1 MTEFD
6 IQKELFDHFV
16 TLNDV
21 SGIQYIKID
30 NTKEGYKKYT
40 NVHFPNV
47 PFTAPS
53 NKRWFDLSVQVA
65 EPEDAFIME
74 DSPYRQAGI
83 LRIDI
88 YTPTD
93 CGEEECLTK
102 YRWIA
107 KLFNDANLE
116 DVDIMKVYISTK
128 GNDADC
134 YRLQIAV
141 NWEAIINKE

>member
-6 IQKELFDHFV
+6 IQKELFDYFL
-16 TLNDV
+16 TLNTV
-21 SGIQYIKID
+21 SGIEYLKQD
-30 NTKEGYKKYT
+30 SEGKYT

-47 PFTAPS
+47 PFTAPQ

-65 EPEDAFIME
+65 EPSDAFIME
-74 DSPYRQAGI
+74 GSPYRQAGV
-83 LRIDI
+83 LYIDI

-93 CGEEECLTK
+93 CGEDECKTK
-102 YRWIA
+102 YKWIA
-107 KLFNDANLE
+107 KLFNDANLD
-116 DVDIMKVYISTK
+116 DVDIRNVYISTK

-141 NWEAIINKE
+141 NWEAIIDKE

>member
-6 IQKELFDHFV
+6 IQKELFDYFL
-16 TLNDV
+16 TLNTV
-21 SGIQYIKID
+21 SGIEYLKQD
-30 NTKEGYKKYT
+30 SEGKYT

-47 PFTAPS
+47 PFTAPQ

-65 EPEDAFIME
+65 EPSDAFIKE
-74 DSPYRQAGI
+74 DSPYRQAGV
-83 LRIDI
+83 LYIDI
-88 YTPTD
+88 YQPTD

>member
-6 IQKELFDHFV
+6 IQKELFDHFL
-16 TLNDV
+16 TLNTV
-21 SGIQYIKID
+21 SGIEYLKQD
-30 NTKEGYKKYT
+30 SEGKYT

-47 PFTAPS
+47 PFTAPQS
-53 NKRWFDLSVQVA
+53 KRWFDLSVQVA

-74 DSPYRQAGI
+74 DSPYRQAGV
-83 LRIDI
+83 LYIDI
-88 YTPTD
+88 YQPTD

-116 DVDIMKVYISTK
+116 DVDITKVYISTK

-134 YRLQIAV
+134 YRLQVAV
-141 NWEAIINKE
+141 NWEAIIVKE

>member
-6 IQKELFDHFV
+6 IQKELFDYFL
-16 TLNDV
+16 TLNTF
-21 SGIQYIKID
+21 SGIEYLKTD
-30 NTKEGYKKYT
+30 SEGNYT

-47 PFTAPS
+47 SFTAPE
-53 NKRWFDLSVQVA
+53 NKRWFDLSMQVA
-65 EPEDAFIME
+65 EPVDAFLME
-74 DSPYRQAGI
+74 KSPYRFAGT
-83 LRIDI
+83 LKIDI

-116 DVDIMKVYISTK
+116 DVDITKVYISTK

-134 YRLQIAV
+134 YRLQVTV
-141 NWEAIINKE
+141 NWEADIDKE

>member
-6 IQKELFDHFV
+6 IQKELFDYFL
-16 TLNDV
+16 TLNTV
-21 SGIQYIKID
+21 SGIEYLKQD
-30 NTKEGYKKYT
+30 SEGKYT

-47 PFTAPS
+47 PFTAPQ

-65 EPEDAFIME
+65 EPSDAFIME
-74 DSPYRQAGI
+74 DSPYRQAGV
-83 LRIDI
+83 LYIDI
-88 YTPTD
+88 YQPTD

-134 YRLQIAV
+134 YRLQVAV

>member
-6 IQKELFDHFV
+6 IQKELFDYFL

-21 SGIQYIKID
+21 SGIQYITTD
-30 NTKEGYKKYT
+30 DTKEGYEKYT
-40 NVHFPNV
+40 NVHVPNV
-47 PFTAPS
+47 PFTAPQS
-53 NKRWFDLSVQVA
+53 KRWFDLSVQVA
-65 EPEDAFIME
+65 EPSDAFIME

-83 LRIDI
+83 LRIDVYI
-88 YTPTD
+88 PTD

-107 KLFNDANLE
+107 KMFNDANLE

-134 YRLQIAV
+134 YRLQV
-141 NWEAIINKE
+141 TVDWEAIIDKE

>member
-6 IQKELFDHFV
+6 IQKELFDYFL
-16 TLNDV
+16 TLNTV
-21 SGIQYIKID
+21 SGIEYLKQD
-30 NTKEGYKKYT
+30 SEGKYT

-47 PFTAPS
+47 PFTAPQ

-65 EPEDAFIME
+65 EPSDAFIME
-74 DSPYRQAGI
+74 DSPYRQAGV
-83 LRIDI
+83 LYIDI
-88 YTPTD
+88 YQPTD

-141 NWEAIINKE
+141 NWEAIIDKE

>member
-6 IQKELFDHFV
+6 IQEELFEHFE
-16 TLNDV
+16 TLNDI
-21 SGIQYIKID
+21 SGIEYLKKDSKGKYI
-30 NTKEGYKKYT
+30 NL
-40 NVHFPNV
+40 HFPNV
-47 PFTAPS
+47 PFTAPQD
-53 NKRWFDLSVQVA
+53 KRWFDLSVQVA
-65 EPEDAFIME
+65 EPSDAFIME

-107 KLFNDANLE
+107 KLFNDANLD

-134 YRLQIAV
+134 YRLQVTID
-141 NWEAIINKE
+141 WEAIIDKE

>member
-6 IQKELFDHFV
+6 IQEELFEHFE
-16 TLNDV
+16 TLNDI
-21 SGIQYIKID
+21 SGIEYLKKDSKGKYI
-30 NTKEGYKKYT
+30 NL
-40 NVHFPNV
+40 HFPNV
-47 PFTAPS
+47 PFTAPQD
-53 NKRWFDLSVQVA
+53 KRWFDLSVQVA
-65 EPEDAFIME
+65 EPSDAFIME
-74 DSPYRQAGI
+74 DSPYRQTGI

-107 KLFNDANLE
+107 KLFNDANLD

-134 YRLQIAV
+134 YRLQVTID
-141 NWEAIINKE
+141 WEAIIDKE